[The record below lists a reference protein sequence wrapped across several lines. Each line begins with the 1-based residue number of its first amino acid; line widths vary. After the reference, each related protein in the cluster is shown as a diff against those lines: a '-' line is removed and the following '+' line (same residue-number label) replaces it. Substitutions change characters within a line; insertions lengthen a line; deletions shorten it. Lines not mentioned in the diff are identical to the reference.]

1 MVKSLT
7 DVVVGGLGPW
17 CDAIWRKHGRRDSVN
32 LL

>member
-7 DVVVGGLGPW
+7 GVFVGGLGLW
-17 CDAIWRKHGRRDSVN
+17 YGASWRTHGRRDSVN